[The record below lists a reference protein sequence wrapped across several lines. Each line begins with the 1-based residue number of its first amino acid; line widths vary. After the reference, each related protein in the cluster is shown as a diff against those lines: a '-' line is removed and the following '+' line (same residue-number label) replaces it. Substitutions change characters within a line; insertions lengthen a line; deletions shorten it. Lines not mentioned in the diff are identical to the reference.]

1 MCPSS
6 PDTHVAQAPAAPP
19 PLGSRYDVAG
29 RRLALHRSGSGAPAV
44 VFIPGAGMVGLD
56 LLNVQERAAAHTTS
70 IVYDRAGTGWSDA
83 IDGPRTA
90 AAVTDE
96 LRELLG
102 AANVPA
108 PYILVGHSLGGA
120 YARHYA
126 QRSVRG
132 GRPALMDP
140 AHEDLTAHMPR
151 QVQEAAEQMK
161 GQTLDEL
168 PAVVLDMYRDLLPRK
183 FAQWPEPIR
192 NALVAY
198 HLEHWRTGIVEASN
212 ADDVVYPELRSARPT
227 PDVPMIVLGG
237 MGIDAS
243 ATLFTP
249 EAIQREVN
257 EGKRTVN
264 MRLAASV
271 ARANT
276 VSSRM
281 RARWVHIGDRTRFAA
296 LANARPR
303 GRYGRDAD

>member
-1 MCPSS
+1 MSPSTT
-6 PDTHVAQAPAAPP
+6 DARVAQAPAAEP
-19 PLGSRYDVAG
+19 PLGSRYNVAG

-56 LLNVQERAAAHTTS
+56 LLNVQELAAAHTTS

-83 IDGPRTA
+83 IDLPRSA

-96 LRELLG
+96 LRELLA

-108 PYILVGHSLGGA
+108 PYVLVGHSLGGA

-126 QRSVRG
+126 QRFPSEV
-132 GRPALMDP
+132 AALVLMDP
-140 AHEDLTAHMPR
+140 AHEDLSAHMPR

-168 PAVVLDMYRDLLPRK
+168 PAVVVDMYRDLLPRK
-183 FAQWPEPIR
+183 FAQWPARIR
-192 NALVAY
+192 EALVTY
-198 HLEHWRTGIVEASN
+198 HLDQWRTGILEARN
-212 ADDVVYPELRSARPT
+212 ADDVVYPELRNAAPT
-227 PDVPMIVLGG
+227 PDVPMVVLGA

-249 EAIQREVN
+249 EEIQREVN

-271 ARANT
+271 ARGEYRELADA
-276 VSSRM
+276 SHAWM
-281 RARWVHIGDRTRFAA
+281 HIE
-296 LANARPR
+296 RPDAVLQAIADLL
-303 GRYGRDAD
+303 GRVGR